1 MISQSAKNCIITG
14 WCPLNPYYLS
24 GCLCCSSKSIEHV
37 LAKDVP
43 ILTLRCNSRATALW
57 TVWHAV
63 RCMATSSQALNSAY
77 IAIKCI
83 SIHLWPLSSM
93 KSSNGLLHRGNTRH
107 QSLNRID
114 NKTNMIFLIF
124 QIRWLCTSKPCFTLF
139 LLCFRRCT
147 NWDVQCI
154 VIDVISKCI
163 QP

>member
-14 WCPLNPYYLS
+14 WSPVNPYCLS
-24 GCLCCSSKSIEHV
+24 GCLCCSSKSIKHV

-83 SIHLWPLSSM
+83 SNHLWPLSSM

-107 QSLNRID
+107 QSLIRID
-114 NKTNMIFLIF
+114 NKTNMIFLNF
-124 QIRWLCTSKPCFTLF
+124 PNSLTLHEQTMLYF
-139 LLCFRRCT
+139 VSLMFPEMYQLRCSMHCY
-147 NWDVQCI
+147 WRYIKV
-154 VIDVISKCI
+154 
-163 QP
+163 